1 MIMRRAFGV
10 LELLIVLVVII
21 VIYFSFF
28 HSQYGR
34 KNPFDDNYRVNS
46 QQELIDSKIQDIENS
61 KAIRKQIEDN
71 LNKGI

>member
-1 MIMRRAFGV
+1 MKRAFGV
-10 LELLIVLVVII
+10 LELLIVIVVII

-34 KNPFDDNYRVNS
+34 KNPFDDNSRVNS

-61 KAIRKQIEDN
+61 KAIKKQIEDN